1 MENPSQTELFET
13 PDDPHE
19 ALRVLIMRLGG
30 VKRVAHR
37 LWPDKPMEQ
46 AAILLNNCLNHDR
59 PEKLDLN
66 QIDWLIGEGRQ
77 VDCHIVMQ
85 CFGLR
90 HGYHIDPIEPEDER
104 RRIQLEFI
112 EAARKLE
119 GMLIQIE
126 RLNTPGLK
134 AVKNG

>member
-1 MENPSQTELFET
+1 METPTQTELFET

-19 ALRVLIMRLGG
+19 ALRVLVMRLGG

-66 QIDWLIGEGRQ
+66 QLDWLIGEGRKAN
-77 VDCHIVMQ
+77 CHIVMQ

-90 HGYHIDPIEPEDER
+90 HGYHIDPIEPEEEMR
-104 RRIQLEFI
+104 RVQIEILDGIKALEK
-112 EAARKLE
+112 KLVSF
-119 GMLIQIE
+119 E
-126 RLNTPGLK
+126 RLNTPGLRVAK
-134 AVKNG
+134 

>member
-1 MENPSQTELFET
+1 METPAQTELFET

-19 ALRVLIMRLGG
+19 ALRILIMRLGG

-66 QIDWLIGEGRQ
+66 QIDWLIGEGRKAG
-77 VDCHIVMQ
+77 CHIVMQ

-90 HGYHIDPIEPEDER
+90 HAYHIDPIEPEEQR
-104 RRIQLEFI
+104 QRLQIEFI
-112 EAARKLE
+112 AATRHLE
-119 GMLIQIE
+119 KMLIEFE

-134 AVKNG
+134 AVKHG

>member
-37 LWPDKPMEQ
+37 LWPDKPMEH

-66 QIDWLIGEGRQ
+66 QLDWLIGEGRKAG
-77 VDCHIVMQ
+77 CHIVMQ

-90 HGYHIDPIEPEDER
+90 HGYHIDPIEPEEEMR
-104 RRIQLEFI
+104 RVQLEI
-112 EAARKLE
+112 LDGIKALEKKLVSF
-119 GMLIQIE
+119 E

-134 AVKNG
+134 AVK

>member
-1 MENPSQTELFET
+1 METPSQTELFET

-66 QIDWLIGEGRQ
+66 QIDWLIGEGRK

-90 HGYHIDPIEPEDER
+90 HGYHIDPIEPADER

-134 AVKNG
+134 TVKNG